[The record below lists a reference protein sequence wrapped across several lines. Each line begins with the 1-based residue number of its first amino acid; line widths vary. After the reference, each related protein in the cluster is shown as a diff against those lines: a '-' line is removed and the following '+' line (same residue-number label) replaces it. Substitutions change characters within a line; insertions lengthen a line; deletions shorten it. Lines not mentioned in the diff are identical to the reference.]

1 MLSLRDYQAEAIE
14 TIEKEYAA
22 GVTRQLV
29 VLPTGSGKTIIFAHL
44 VLRMGV
50 PALIL
55 VHRDELISQTAEKL
69 AVVFPEAD
77 VGIVK
82 GPSNELGHMV
92 TLASVQTLSREERL
106 RQVRQE
112 FGLVVAD
119 EAHHAV
125 APQWRRILEHVRAG
139 EGSLLL
145 GVTATPV
152 RADGIGLGN
161 IFDKVVY
168 QKAIPEMIRA
178 GYLCPPKGLVVRS
191 ETDISGV
198 RDRDGDFAAG
208 ALESVIN
215 TANRNELIAQT
226 FKEHAASRK
235 AIVFTAGVAH
245 AHDLAAAF
253 REGGVSA
260 VAVDGSMPLDER
272 RRILKD
278 FRQGKVR
285 VVTNCGVLVEGFDEP
300 SADCV
305 VLARPTKSEALYIQ
319 AVGRGL
325 RPYPGKKDCLVLDVA
340 DVSGRHKLVQLADI
354 MGPDWTPKRKA
365 PVQKSGQGEAMREL
379 EFDFRAY
386 GRSLVAEEVELI
398 TKYTWIQ
405 AESGVWVL
413 PYGGRN
419 NAVLLVPHG
428 DGYLP
433 VHVSDG
439 RREPL
444 HNRPLPIEWAQGV
457 AEGKIRELT
466 EGKGSLVRKD
476 ARWRDLP
483 PTEKQ
488 LELLK
493 KMRVGVWPGI
503 TRGEAA
509 DAINRVIWGK
519 KASRFA

>member
-14 TIEKEYAA
+14 TIEREYAA

-29 VLPTGSGKTIIFAHL
+29 VLPTGSGKTIIFACL

-55 VHRDELISQTAEKL
+55 VHRDELIAQTAEKL
-69 AVVFPEAD
+69 ALVSPGVD
-77 VGIVK
+77 VGIIK

-92 TLASVQTLSREERL
+92 TLASVQTLCREERL

-152 RADGIGLGN
+152 RADGVGLGN
-161 IFDKVVY
+161 VFDKVVY

-198 RDRDGDFAAG
+198 REHDGDFSAG

-215 TANRNELIAQT
+215 TANRNELIVQSY
-226 FKEHAASRK
+226 KEHAASRK

-253 REGGVSA
+253 RQGGINA
-260 VAVDGSMPLDER
+260 VAVDGSMPLDDR

-278 FRQGKVR
+278 FRAGKVR
-285 VVTNCGVLVEGFDEP
+285 AVTNCGVLVEGFDEP
-300 SADCV
+300 ATDCV

-325 RPYPGKKDCLVLDVA
+325 RPFPGKKDCLVLDVA

-354 MGPDWTPKRKA
+354 MGPDWVPKRKTK
-365 PVQKSGQGEAMREL
+365 PGQKEAQGEGVREL
-379 EFDFRAY
+379 EFEFRGY
-386 GRSLVAEEVELI
+386 GRTLVAEEVELI

-405 AESGVWVL
+405 TASGIWTL
-413 PYGGRN
+413 PYAGKS
-419 NAVLLVPHG
+419 AVLLVPQG

-433 VHVSDG
+433 VHVVDG

-444 HNRPLPIEWAQGV
+444 HDRPLPIEWAQGV
-457 AEGKIRELT
+457 AEGKVREVT
-466 EGKGSLVRKD
+466 QGKTTLVRKN
-476 ARWRDLP
+476 AGWRDLP

-493 KMRVGVWPGI
+493 KMRIGVWPGI

-509 DAINRVIWGK
+509 DAINRVIWEK